1 MQQMQLN
8 YCSQCGY
15 SLQPNS
21 KYCSSCGAV
30 AEPQVRYLI
39 SVPRIILLSILSG
52 GLYLFWWFYITWK
65 QYRDHTGE
73 KAFPVWHALTL
84 IVPIYSLFRVHA
96 HIRSFKELMTARQ
109 VVSSLSPWTAVGA
122 IFVSNFLTTIGIT
135 EGWFGEISKAWA
147 IWFLTQALIIT
158 IITVWLLAAV
168 QTNINRYWRSVLPR
182 ASSCRIGIGEV
193 IFTLVG
199 IVVWIDVIA
208 TALSDSWRTW

>member
-1 MQQMQLN
+1 MQLN

-21 KYCSSCGAV
+21 KYCSSCGAA

-39 SVPRIILLSILSG
+39 SEPRIILLSILSG

-65 QYRDHTGE
+65 HYRDYTGE

-84 IVPIYSLFRVHA
+84 IVPIYGLFRVHA

-109 VVSSLSPWTAVGA
+109 VVSSLSPWVAVGA
-122 IFVSNFLTTIGIT
+122 IFVSNCFPNAVMA
-135 EGWFGEISKAWA
+135 ERWFGEIYEAWA
-147 IWFLTQALIIT
+147 IWFLIHALIVT

-168 QTNINRYWRSVLPR
+168 QTNINRYWLSVSPR
-182 ASSCRIGIGEV
+182 ASTCRIGIGEV
-193 IFTLVG
+193 IITLVG
-199 IVVWIDVIA
+199 ISIWIDLIDA
-208 TALSDSWRTW
+208 ALQ